1 MESNDV
7 TRGFGDTTRIS
18 QGFLPGQSIGGRYQ
32 VISILGKGGM
42 GVVYRVNQIFLNKE
56 FALKTIEKHFMS
68 EIVIRR
74 FQQEARTAFALDHPN
89 IITVNDFGVL
99 DDSTPFLVMELIKGE
114 TLGERLKRTGCLTVA
129 EAIPIFVQVCFGLA
143 YAHEHGI
150 VHRDIKPN
158 NIMLLNGLPSGAEG
172 SVKIVD
178 FGIAKFTEH
187 EGGEIQA
194 LTRTGEIFGSP
205 LYMSPEQCSGAR
217 VDHRADVYSLGC
229 VFYEALTGAPPCV
242 GENAITTM
250 MKHQSEPVISLKQ
263 ASLGAD
269 FPQAIED
276 IVATMLAKS
285 PDRRYQNLGDVAHDL
300 GALRRGDSISA
311 AAKSSRAAEQV
322 RSKATTISMSST
334 KFYALLLGIAVLSA
348 AIGWASSYMSHRRE
362 QEPPQTES
370 FSQKEYVSPFPPM
383 SHDPGSEV
391 DIPVISMEELKEKL
405 NEKPKKELGHPIQA
419 NSFQLKLKK
428 LSDEAFELIAANTW
442 IHSLSLISCDISNN
456 SLGRLA
462 KLHLYSISFWGS
474 TFNDVGAEQLLKCQ
488 GLVEINALTTHLSDV
503 GVSKLVTIKGLKNLS
518 IAGPGITDKSLIQVA
533 KAKELIYLDLRDTK
547 QLTDEGLSALERTHL
562 SFLNLQNTPIGDA
575 AMIHIAKISTL
586 KTVVLTNT
594 KVTIDGIKELC
605 KNKSMEVDVAKCP
618 NLGPTELR
626 QLRPLF
632 PAIKFVD
639 HQN

>member
-1 MESNDV
+1 MQ
-7 TRGFGDTTRIS
+7 RGS
-18 QGFLPGQSIGGRYQ
+18 EFLPGQAIGGRYQ

-42 GVVYRVNQIFLNKE
+42 GLVYRVNQIFLNKE
-56 FALKTIEKHFMS
+56 FALKTIEKHLMS

-114 TLGERLKRTGCLTVA
+114 TLGERLKRTGCLTVE

-158 NIMLLNGLPSGAEG
+158 NIMLLDGLPSGAEG

-242 GENAITTM
+242 GENALATM
-250 MKHQSEPVISLKQ
+250 MKHQSEPVITLRQ
-263 ASLGAD
+263 GSLGAD

-285 PDRRYQNLGDVAHDL
+285 PDNRYQNLGNVAHDL

-311 AAKSSRAAEQV
+311 AAKSSRATVQA
-322 RSKATTISMSST
+322 KATTISMSST

-348 AIGWASSYMSHRRE
+348 AVGWISSYMFHRSSRE
-362 QEPPQTES
+362 QPKTEPS
-370 FSQKEYVSPFPPM
+370 SQKESVTTPSPAM
-383 SHDPGSEV
+383 SQEPSSEM
-391 DIPVISMEELKEKL
+391 DQPVMSMEELKKAL
-405 NEKPKKELGHPIQA
+405 AHPTRGNQ
-419 NSFQLKLKK
+419 FEVKYKK
-428 LSDEAFELIAANTW
+428 LPDEAFELIAATPW
-442 IHSLSLISCDISNN
+442 IHDLSLISCDISNN

-462 KLHLYSISFWGS
+462 KLHLFSISLYGS
-474 TFNDVGAEQLLKCQ
+474 TFNDIGAEQLLKCQ
-488 GLVEINALTTHLSDV
+488 ELVNVYALTTNLSDD
-503 GVSKLVTIKGLKNLS
+503 GVTKLATIKGLKNLA

-533 KAKELIYLDLRDTK
+533 KAKELIFLDLRNTK
-547 QLTDEGLSALERTHL
+547 QITDQGLSALERTHL
-562 SFLNLQNTPIGDA
+562 CILNLQSTPIGDA
-575 AMIHIAKISTL
+575 GMVHIAKIPTL
-586 KTVVLTNT
+586 KTVILTKT

-605 KNKSMEVDVAKCP
+605 KNKSMEVQVDDCP
-618 NLGPTELR
+618 NLGPGQLR
-626 QLRPLF
+626 QLRSLF
-632 PAIKFVD
+632 PAIRFID
-639 HQN
+639 HQD